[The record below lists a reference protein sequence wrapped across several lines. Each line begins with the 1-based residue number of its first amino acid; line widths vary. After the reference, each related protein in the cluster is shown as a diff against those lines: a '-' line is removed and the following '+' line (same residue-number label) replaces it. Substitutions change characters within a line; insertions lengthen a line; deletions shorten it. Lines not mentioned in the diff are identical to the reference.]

1 MLGDRIPYLVVV
13 GKTWRGGQTRQ
24 GVTERAEDIDYIIKN
39 GLKIDKNYYVEKQLL
54 KPLVRLLRP
63 FGVSAVDLDPK
74 GQKFLLEF

>member
-1 MLGDRIPYLVVV
+1 VVV

-24 GVTERAEDIDYIIKN
+24 GVTERAEDLDYIVKN
-39 GLKIDKNYYVEKQLL
+39 GLKIDQDYYVEKQLL

-63 FGVSAVDLDPK
+63 FGVTEVDLDPR